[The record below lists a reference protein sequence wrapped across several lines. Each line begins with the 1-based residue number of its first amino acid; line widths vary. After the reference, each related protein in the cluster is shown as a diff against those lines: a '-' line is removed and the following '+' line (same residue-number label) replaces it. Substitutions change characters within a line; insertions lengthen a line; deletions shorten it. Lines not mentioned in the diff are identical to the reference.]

1 MLPFSIQFQD
11 GVPVSDQILRAVRKA
26 VLTGQLVEGEGFP
39 SVRAMSQALKV
50 SPTTAH
56 KVVSQLKAAG
66 YLASRPGI
74 GMVVTR
80 PSLPAGTSVSTCWHR
95 PAGRSWKRRRSS
107 DLTLEDVQE
116 ALRRTHENSIP
127 TTRLDHETDHRN
139 RSTDQALSQGPWR
152 STVCRWRFRRER

>member
-1 MLPFSIQFQD
+1 MLPFSLHFQD

-26 VLTGQLVEGEGFP
+26 VLTGQLVEGENFP
-39 SVRAMSQALKV
+39 SVRAMSKALKV

-80 PSLPAGTSVSTCWHR
+80 PNLPAR
-95 PAGRSWKRRRSS
+95 DERLDLLAPACRELLEDAQELGLS
-107 DLTLEDVQE
+107 LEDVQE
-116 ALRRTHENSIP
+116 AMQRIHKS
-127 TTRLDHETDHRN
+127 
-139 RSTDQALSQGPWR
+139 STPN
-152 STVCRWRFRRER
+152 

>member
-1 MLPFSIQFQD
+1 MLPFSLHFQD

-26 VLTGQLVEGEGFP
+26 VLTGQLVEGENFP
-39 SVRAMSQALKV
+39 SVRAMSKALKV

-80 PSLPAGTSVSTCWHR
+80 PTLPAR
-95 PAGRSWKRRRSS
+95 DERLDLLAPACRELLEDAQELGLS
-107 DLTLEDVQE
+107 LEDVQE
-116 ALRRTHENSIP
+116 AMQRIHKS
-127 TTRLDHETDHRN
+127 
-139 RSTDQALSQGPWR
+139 STPN
-152 STVCRWRFRRER
+152 

>member
-1 MLPFSIQFQD
+1 MLPFSLHFQD

-26 VLTGQLVEGEGFP
+26 VLTGQLVEGENFP
-39 SVRAMSQALKV
+39 SVRAMSKALKV

-80 PSLPAGTSVSTCWHR
+80 PTLPAR
-95 PAGRSWKRRRSS
+95 DERLDLLAPACRE
-107 DLTLEDVQE
+107 LLEDAQELGLSLKDVQE
-116 ALRRTHENSIP
+116 AMQRIHKS
-127 TTRLDHETDHRN
+127 
-139 RSTDQALSQGPWR
+139 STQN
-152 STVCRWRFRRER
+152 

>member
-1 MLPFSIQFQD
+1 MLPFSLHFQD

-80 PSLPAGTSVSTCWHR
+80 PTLPAR
-95 PAGRSWKRRRSS
+95 DERLDLLAPACRE
-107 DLTLEDVQE
+107 LLEDAQELGLSLKDVQE
-116 ALRRTHENSIP
+116 AMQRIHKS
-127 TTRLDHETDHRN
+127 
-139 RSTDQALSQGPWR
+139 STQN
-152 STVCRWRFRRER
+152 

>member
-1 MLPFSIQFQD
+1 MLPFSLHFQD

-26 VLTGQLVEGEGFP
+26 VLTGQLVEGEDFP

-80 PSLPAGTSVSTCWHR
+80 PTLPAR
-95 PAGRSWKRRRSS
+95 DERLDLLAPACRE
-107 DLTLEDVQE
+107 LLEDAQELGLSFEDVRE
-116 ALRRTHENSIP
+116 ALQRTHKNSTP
-127 TTRLDHETDHRN
+127 N
-139 RSTDQALSQGPWR
+139 
-152 STVCRWRFRRER
+152 

>member
-1 MLPFSIQFQD
+1 MLPFSLHFQD

-26 VLTGQLVEGEGFP
+26 VLTGQLVEGENFL

-80 PSLPAGTSVSTCWHR
+80 PTLPARDGR
-95 PAGRSWKRRRSS
+95 LDLLAPACRE
-107 DLTLEDVQE
+107 LLEDAQQLGLSLKDVQE
-116 ALRRTHENSIP
+116 AM
-127 TTRLDHETDHRN
+127 HRIHKS
-139 RSTDQALSQGPWR
+139 STPN
-152 STVCRWRFRRER
+152 

>member
-1 MLPFSIQFQD
+1 MLPFSLHFQD

-80 PSLPAGTSVSTCWHR
+80 PTLPAR
-95 PAGRSWKRRRSS
+95 DERLDLLAPACRELLEDAQELGLS
-107 DLTLEDVQE
+107 LEDVRE
-116 ALRRTHENSIP
+116 AIQRTHNNSTP
-127 TTRLDHETDHRN
+127 N
-139 RSTDQALSQGPWR
+139 
-152 STVCRWRFRRER
+152 